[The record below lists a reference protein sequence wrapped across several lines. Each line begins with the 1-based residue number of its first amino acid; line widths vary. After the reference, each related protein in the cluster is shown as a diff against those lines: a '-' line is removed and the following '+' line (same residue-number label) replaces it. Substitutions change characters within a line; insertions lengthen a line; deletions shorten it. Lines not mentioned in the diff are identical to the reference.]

1 MLIQWSPHF
10 VLHCANHCNSCKKI
24 LESHKDKRNMARIPT
39 CFLLLPKRVSSGES
53 GSLVSASPLIKGE
66 SQEYS
71 RTLFR
76 KLCSRCVQSFWY
88 FNFGFSH
95 GYLYQSGGRGGSQR
109 KFRRKDRIWVTKYCF
124 EYDFSGRSKLLL
136 SSFLGR
142 FQDVFWNLG
151 LLLAYWQYFFSFS
164 HFNAICLDSSSRFVN
179 ELSLNSLDVPKCIIN
194 S

>member
-76 KLCSRCVQSFWY
+76 KLCSRCEQYWLPSHSSGSFNMRIINY
-88 FNFGFSH
+88 QVCSH
-95 GYLYQSGGRGGSQR
+95 TGY
-109 KFRRKDRIWVTKYCF
+109 V
-124 EYDFSGRSKLLL
+124 
-136 SSFLGR
+136 
-142 FQDVFWNLG
+142 
-151 LLLAYWQYFFSFS
+151 
-164 HFNAICLDSSSRFVN
+164 SSSKHFSSHTACN
-179 ELSLNSLDVPKCIIN
+179 TLNSYCVLPPLSFFFLCAPF
-194 S
+194 